1 MKKIVVIGALGYL
14 GTELCR
20 IYSGESWRNKIVA
33 IDSRFVS
40 ERVSQLK
47 DWNIEFFQGH
57 ILDKDFLN
65 KYLKDADAI
74 HHLAGITDVAYL
86 KTEANTE
93 FDEKIRSI
101 AVEGTNNILKSITKK
116 CKIIFPSTH
125 VVFEGF
131 ESAKENIKEDVKPKP
146 VLMYARSKV
155 QNETDIRKSGNNHV
169 ILRLGS
175 VYGYSLDTMRI
186 NIMPNLFSKITSQ
199 NGTIKLFSGGK
210 QLKSL
215 VGVIDVVRCMKFVE
229 ENEKIKKETFNLV
242 NEQTTVKKVAEIC
255 KKINPKVNLVVTKD
269 ESPNLGYTLS
279 NKKLLKTGFKFL
291 YNLNDSIKQMYDQWS
306 FNENKNNLEEIFKGK
321 NEFIDP
327 RGKISNYELP
337 EPINLIGYI
346 ESKKNTIRA
355 NHFHPIQEQK
365 CLLVKGQFISI
376 YKDLINHKSQRVT
389 HLVNEGDLIV
399 TKPNVAHAMVF
410 TKDSI
415 FLNLVRGEREH
426 KNYGITHTLPYK
438 LVDEQDK
445 KNLLN
450 IYKFVCRCCGN
461 HKLKRVL
468 SLGFQPLANNL
479 IKRLNDKVE
488 KFPLEMNYCPNCH
501 NAQLSVAIDEKKMFK
516 NYLYLSSTA
525 KTFREHFEKATAKYV
540 KEFKLS
546 PKKSYIIDIG
556 SNDGVALKPFKNL
569 KFKNILGV
577 EPAKNLAK
585 LANKNKIKTYNC
597 FLNRKSLKKI
607 KKNADIVLASN
618 VFAHADDLKS
628 MAEHMIKLIK
638 KNGTIIIEV
647 QYLLDTLKD
656 VTFDNIYHEHYNY
669 WSLTSLVNFFN
680 SLSAKIYRAEKINT
694 HGGSI
699 RIYVKKNKKIKIE
712 DNVKKMLNE
721 EEKFG
726 IKNYQTY
733 KNFAKKVYKIKENV
747 IKNISRLTKNKSKI
761 VGYGSPAKATTA
773 LNFFGIS
780 KEIECILEDNKLK
793 QGKFIP
799 GVNIPIVSK
808 EKLNRKPEHLLV
820 FAWNFFNFIKKNNKG
835 LAKKFISLKEL
846 QQQYKN
852 FPQL

>member
-1 MKKIVVIGALGYL
+1 MKKIVIIGGLGYL
-14 GTELCR
+14 GTELCK

-47 DWNIEFFQGH
+47 NWNIEFFQGH
-57 ILDKDFLN
+57 ILDRDFLY
-65 KYLKDADAI
+65 KHLKDADVV

-93 FDEKIRSI
+93 FDERIRSI
-101 AVEGTNNILKSITKK
+101 AVDGTNNILKSITKK

-125 VVFEGF
+125 VVFEGLKL
-131 ESAKENIKEDVKPKP
+131 AKENLKEDEKPKP
-146 VLMYARSKV
+146 DLIYARSKV
-155 QNETDIRKSGNNHV
+155 QNEEDIRNSGNNHV

-229 ENEKIKKETFNLV
+229 ENEKIKKETFHLV

-255 KKINPKVNLVVTKD
+255 KKINPKVNLLVTKD
-269 ESPNLGYTLS
+269 ASPNMGYTLS

-291 YNLNDSIKQMYDQWS
+291 YNLKDSIKQMSEQWL
-306 FNENKNNLEEIFKGK
+306 FVENKNNLEEIFRGT
-321 NEFIDP
+321 NEFIDS

-337 EPINLIGYI
+337 EPVNLIGYI
-346 ESKKNTIRA
+346 ESKKSTIRA

-376 YKDLINHKSQRVT
+376 YKDLINHKSHRIT

-438 LVDEQDK
+438 LVEEQDK

-450 IYKFVCRCCGN
+450 IYKFACRCCGN
-461 HKLKRVL
+461 YKLKRVL

-479 IKRLNDKVE
+479 IKRINDKVE

-501 NAQLSVAIDEKKMFK
+501 NAQLSVAIDAKKMFK

-525 KTFREHFEKATAKYV
+525 KTFREHFEKAAKKYI

-556 SNDGVALKPFKNL
+556 SNDGVGLKPFKNL

-577 EPAKNLAK
+577 EPAKNLAR
-585 LANKNKIKTYNC
+585 LANKNKIKTYNG
-597 FLNRKSLKKI
+597 FLNEKSLKKI

-618 VFAHADDLKS
+618 VFAHADDLKT
-628 MAEHMIKLIK
+628 MAKCMIKLIK
-638 KNGTIIIEV
+638 KNGTVIIEV
-647 QYLLDTLKD
+647 QYLLNTLKD
-656 VTFDNIYHEHYNY
+656 LTFDNIYHEHYNY

-680 SLSAKIYRAEKINT
+680 SLSAKIFRVEKINT

-712 DNVKKMLNE
+712 SNVKKMLNE

-747 IKNISRLTKNKSKI
+747 IKNIFELTKNKSKI

-780 KEIECILEDNKLK
+780 KEIDCILEDNKLK

-799 GVNIPIVSK
+799 GVNIPIISK
-808 EKLNRKPEHLLV
+808 KKLNKKPKHLLV
-820 FAWNFFNFIKKNNKG
+820 LAWNFFDLIKKNNKG
-835 LAKKFISLKEL
+835 LAKNFISLKEL
-846 QQQYKN
+846 QQKSKS
-852 FPQL
+852 FLKI